1 MPQAIETTGVPAL
14 DRLVQQLTKL
24 PGIGPKSADR
34 LMHHLLS
41 SESSDVLALSDALRS
56 IKERVNLCK
65 QCCHITEGEL
75 CNICNDARRDQG
87 LICVVEE
94 SRHLMALERTAHFRG
109 VYHVLRGRLAPLD
122 NMGPEK
128 LTVDQLLRRV
138 QSGAV
143 RELIM
148 ATNPTMEGDGTALYL
163 SNILAN
169 SNVRI
174 TRLARGL
181 SSGLSLE
188 FANRDMLSDALDGR
202 RDF

>member
-1 MPQAIETTGVPAL
+1 MALTPEATGVPAL
-14 DRLVQQLTKL
+14 DRLVQQLSKL

-41 SESSDVLALSDALRS
+41 AESGDVLALAEALRA
-56 IKERVNLCK
+56 IKEKVHLCR
-65 QCCHITEGEL
+65 QCCHITENEL
-75 CNICNDARRDQG
+75 CHICSDPRREQSI
-87 LICVVEE
+87 ICIVEE
-94 SRHLMALERTAHFRG
+94 SRHVMALERTAHYRG

-128 LTVDQLLRRV
+128 LTVDQLLRRI
-138 QSGAV
+138 QAGNI
-143 RELIM
+143 REVIM

-163 SNILAN
+163 SNLLAN
-169 SNVRI
+169 SRIKI

>member
-1 MPQAIETTGVPAL
+1 MALAPDATGVPTL
-14 DRLVQQLTKL
+14 DRLVQQLSKL

-34 LMHHLLS
+34 LMHFLLGT
-41 SESSDVLALSDALRS
+41 EAGEVLALAEALRALKDKVHFCRNCS
-56 IKERVNLCK
+56 
-65 QCCHITEGEL
+65 HITECDL
-75 CNICNDARRDQG
+75 CHICSDARRDQS

-94 SRHLMALERTAHFRG
+94 SRHLMALERTAHYKG

-128 LTVDQLLRRV
+128 LTVDLLLRRI
-138 QSGAV
+138 QTGSV
-143 RELIM
+143 REIIM

-163 SNILAN
+163 SNLLAN
-169 SNVRI
+169 SGVKI

-188 FANRDMLSDALDGR
+188 FANRDMLSDALEGR

>member
-1 MPQAIETTGVPAL
+1 MALAPEATGVPVL
-14 DRLVQQLTKL
+14 DRLVLQLSKL

-34 LMHHLLS
+34 LMHFLLS
-41 SESSDVLALSDALRS
+41 ADAGDVIALSEALRS
-56 IKERVNLCK
+56 IKEKVHFCK
-65 QCCHITEGEL
+65 QCSHITEGEL
-75 CNICNDARRDQG
+75 CHICGDARRDQG

-94 SRHLMALERTAHFRG
+94 SRHLMALERTAHYRG

-128 LTVDQLLRRV
+128 LTVDLLLRRI
-138 QSGAV
+138 QAGGI

-163 SNILAN
+163 SNLLAN
-169 SNVRI
+169 SGVKI

-188 FANRDMLSDALDGR
+188 FANRDMLSDALEGR

>member
-1 MPQAIETTGVPAL
+1 MALAPEATGVPTL
-14 DRLVQQLTKL
+14 DALVQQLSKL

-34 LMHHLLS
+34 LMHHLLGT
-41 SESSDVLALSDALRS
+41 ESGEVLALAEALRNL
-56 IKERVNLCK
+56 KEKVHFCK
-65 QCCHITEGEL
+65 QCSHITEGEL
-75 CNICNDARRDQG
+75 CHICRDPRRDQG

-94 SRHLMALERTAHFRG
+94 SRHLMALERTANYRG

-138 QSGAV
+138 QSGTV

-148 ATNPTMEGDGTALYL
+148 ATNPTMEGDGTALYI
-163 SNILAN
+163 SNLLAN
-169 SNVRI
+169 SGVKM

-188 FANRDMLSDALDGR
+188 FANRDMLSDALEGR

>member
-1 MPQAIETTGVPAL
+1 MALAPEATGVPTL
-14 DRLVQQLTKL
+14 DRLVQQLSKL

-34 LMHHLLS
+34 LMHFLLS
-41 SESSDVLALSDALRS
+41 AESSEVIALAEALRAL
-56 IKERVNLCK
+56 KDKVHFCK
-65 QCCHITEGEL
+65 QCSHITEHEL
-75 CNICNDARRDQG
+75 CHICSDARRDHG

-94 SRHLMALERTAHFRG
+94 SRHLMALERTANFKG

-128 LTVDQLLRRV
+128 LTVDLLLRRV

-163 SNILAN
+163 SNLLAN
-169 SNVRI
+169 SGIKI

-188 FANRDMLSDALDGR
+188 FANRDMLSDALEGR

>member
-1 MPQAIETTGVPAL
+1 MALAPEATGVPAL
-14 DRLVQQLTKL
+14 DRLVQQLGKL

-34 LMHHLLS
+34 LMHFLLS
-41 SESSDVLALSDALRS
+41 SEPGEVTALADALRALHD
-56 IKERVNLCK
+56 KVHLCK
-65 QCCHITEGEL
+65 QCSHITESDL
-75 CNICNDARRDQG
+75 CHICSDARRDQG
-87 LICVVEE
+87 VICVVEE
-94 SRHLMALERTAHFRG
+94 SRHLMALERTANYRG
-109 VYHVLRGRLAPLD
+109 VYHVLRGRLAPLE

-128 LTVDQLLRRV
+128 LTVDLLLRRI
-138 QSGAV
+138 QQGGV

-163 SNILAN
+163 SNLLA
-169 SNVRI
+169 SSGLKI

-188 FANRDMLSDALDGR
+188 FANRDMLSDALEGR

>member
-1 MPQAIETTGVPAL
+1 MALTPEATGVPAL
-14 DRLVQQLTKL
+14 DRLVQQLSKL

-41 SESSDVLALSDALRS
+41 CETGDVLALSEALRA
-56 IKERVNLCK
+56 IKEKVHLCR
-65 QCCHITEGEL
+65 QCSHITENEL
-75 CNICNDARRDQG
+75 CHICSDPRREQSI
-87 LICVVEE
+87 ICIVEE
-94 SRHLMALERTAHFRG
+94 SRHVMALERTAHYRG

-128 LTVDQLLRRV
+128 LTVDQLLRRIEA
-138 QSGAV
+138 GNI
-143 RELIM
+143 REIIM
-148 ATNPTMEGDGTALYL
+148 ATNPTLEGDGTALYL

-169 SNVRI
+169 HHLKI